1 MVSAEQRSKIKQD
14 VNILLGNNPDA
25 EFAAKDDFIIDTVID
40 ECLAFCNRSDIPHDM
55 ERVVARIAARVCN
68 DGLDKQTGVQ
78 QYRELDMQVTYN
90 LDADAF
96 GEKNML
102 QRWVSLSTI
111 KGSEKN
117 ECDNILERHCQC

>member
-1 MVSAEQRSKIKQD
+1 MVNAEQRSKIKQY
-14 VNILLGNNPDA
+14 VNILLGNDRDA
-25 EFAAKDDFIIDTVID
+25 EFTDKDDFVIDTVID

-55 ERVVARIAARVCN
+55 ERVVARIAARVCT
-68 DGLDKQTGVQ
+68 DGLDKQTGIQ

-111 KGSEKN
+111 KGSSEN
-117 ECDNILERHCQC
+117 ECNDILER